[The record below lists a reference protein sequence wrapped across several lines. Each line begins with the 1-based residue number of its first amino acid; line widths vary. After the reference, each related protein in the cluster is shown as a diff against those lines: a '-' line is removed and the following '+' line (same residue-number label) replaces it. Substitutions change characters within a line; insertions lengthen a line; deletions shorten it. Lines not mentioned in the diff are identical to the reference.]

1 VKDEM
6 NEEDLMGMPKTL
18 IFLEIIL
25 NENGVFEINKENG
38 WGLSYTFVN

>member
-1 VKDEM
+1 MKDEM